1 MSQAREKLVTQVNSE
16 ILSAIRAIAE
26 QEGRQIQ
33 ALVEEALA
41 DLIEKRK
48 PARPRTQVRAAYF
61 ASHDKYGPLYKKL
74 AE

>member
-26 QEGRQIQ
+26 QEGGQIQ
-33 ALVEEALA
+33 ALVEEALV

-48 PARPRTQVRAAYF
+48 QARPRTQVRAAYL
-61 ASHDKYGPLYKKL
+61 ASLDKYGPLYKKL

>member
-1 MSQAREKLVTQVNSE
+1 MSQPREKLVTQVNSE

-26 QEGRQIQ
+26 QEGRQIE

-41 DLIEKRK
+41 ALIERRK
-48 PARPRTQVRAAYF
+48 QAGPRTQVRAAYLG
-61 ASHDKYGPLYKKL
+61 SLDKYGDLYKKL